1 MDYRKKHEQ
10 QQCPSLRAMKKYTEN
25 IERPKAHNIHTKYV
39 LSIVGAHKGLKYMNK
54 VSRDYN
60 ENDSEW

>member
-1 MDYRKKHEQ
+1 
-10 QQCPSLRAMKKYTEN
+10 MKKYTKN
-25 IERPKAHNIHTKYV
+25 IESPKAHNIHTKYV